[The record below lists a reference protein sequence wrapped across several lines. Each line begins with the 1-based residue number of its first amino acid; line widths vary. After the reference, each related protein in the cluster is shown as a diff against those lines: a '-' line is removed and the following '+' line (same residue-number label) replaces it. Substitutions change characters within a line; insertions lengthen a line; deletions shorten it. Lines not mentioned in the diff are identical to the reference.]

1 MQLQAD
7 STFRDYSN
15 MHTPAIENLIEKF
28 EQLPGIGRKSAERI
42 AFHILEKMSVE
53 QVRKMSADIMSA
65 KEKITFCSCCQNLT
79 DVSPCHICSSQKRD
93 RSVICVVESPEDVS
107 AIEATGEFRGMYHVL
122 HGALSPMD
130 GITPDDLKI
139 NELLLRLT
147 DGEVK
152 EIIMATNPTVNGT
165 ATAVY
170 INKLLA
176 PFEVNVTRIAHGI
189 PIGSDLEYADKITL
203 IKALEGRQ
211 SM

>member
-1 MQLQAD
+1 
-7 STFRDYSN
+7 
-15 MHTPAIENLIEKF
+15 MHATAIENLIEKF

-42 AFHILEKMSVE
+42 AFHILEH
-53 QVRKMSADIMSA
+53 MSADDARSMAAGIIDA
-65 KEKITFCSCCQNLT
+65 KEKIHLCDTCQNLT
-79 DVSPCHICSSQKRD
+79 DTNPCKICASPKRD
-93 RSVICVVESPEDVS
+93 KSVICVVESPEDVS
-107 AIEATGEFRGMYHVL
+107 AIENTNEFNGLYHVL

-130 GITPDDLKI
+130 GISPDDIKI

-152 EIIMATNPTVNGT
+152 EVIMATNPTVSGT

-170 INKLLA
+170 ISKLLA
-176 PFEVNVTRIAHGI
+176 PFDVKVTRIAHGI

-211 SM
+211 TM